1 MPKKANCSR
10 NKTDKMGHLSAL
22 AGLDINGGK
31 RGQAGSKSG
40 FFIR

>member
-1 MPKKANCSR
+1 MR
-10 NKTDKMGHLSAL
+10 HLSAL